1 MRIDCQHVWDA
12 LSAYLDGE
20 VNPELREE
28 IEQHLQFC
36 EVCSAVLDST
46 RNILYLTADDRVF
59 TLPGGFSQR
68 LHARLDAELG
78 K

>member
-1 MRIDCQHVWDA
+1 MMLDCRHVWDA

-20 VNPELREE
+20 VNAELRAE

-46 RNILYLTADDRVF
+46 RNILVLTADDRVF
-59 TLPGGFSQR
+59 SLPGGFSER
-68 LHARLDAELG
+68 LHARLDEELHL
-78 K
+78 